1 MLGILDP
8 VWIVT
13 RFLSQTGPLRY
24 HKNTHQLGF
33 VPGTYESPLLEFAV
47 AHKPIRPP
55 GPVQGRAC
63 LKSKFSMI
71 PNELIVVMDI

>member
-1 MLGILDP
+1 MHR
-8 VWIVT
+8 V
-13 RFLSQTGPLRY
+13 
-24 HKNTHQLGF
+24 GF
-33 VPGTYESPLLEFAV
+33 EPGTYESPLLKFAV